1 MYAKINPHLNNW
13 NSFAGPFLY
22 KGGYFRTCCGF
33 MKESHVRSPCQP
45 SKNVFDIG
53 VVAPGLGDSDTK
65 LRVAQGPDGRDDA
78 CDDPDHQR
86 HAHRAGVLQD
96 TLRTDEDT

>member
-1 MYAKINPHLNNW
+1 MYAKISPRLNNW
-13 NSFAGPFLY
+13 KSFLAPSLY
-22 KGGYFRTCCGF
+22 KGGCFCTCSGF

-45 SKNVFDIG
+45 SKNVLDIG
-53 VVAPGLGDSDTK
+53 VVAPRFGDSDTK